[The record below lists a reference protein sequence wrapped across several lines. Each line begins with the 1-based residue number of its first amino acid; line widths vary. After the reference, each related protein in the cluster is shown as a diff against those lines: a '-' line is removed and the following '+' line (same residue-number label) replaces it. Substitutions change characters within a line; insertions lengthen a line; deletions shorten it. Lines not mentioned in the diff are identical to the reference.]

1 MHACGSCKQI
11 LKESQH
17 GLAEFLGFRKDG
29 VVGEASACIGTS
41 MCVCAYVCAKCEI
54 LACLLQRVTCRLH
67 PVQNFA
73 EDARSAAFAVAVHGD
88 EGKGK
93 RERAVLVISWSCL
106 GVRSS
111 DVLHYKF
118 PYVAA
123 RFE

>member
-1 MHACGSCKQI
+1 MDWLSFWGSAKTESWGRRAHASVQ
-11 LKESQH
+11 
-17 GLAEFLGFRKDG
+17 
-29 VVGEASACIGTS
+29 V
-41 MCVCAYVCAKCEI
+41 CVCVCVRLRKVRDPCI
-54 LACLLQRVTCRLH
+54 LLQRVTCRLH

>member
-1 MHACGSCKQI
+1 MDWLSFWDSAKTESWGGGERMHRYKC
-11 LKESQH
+11 
-17 GLAEFLGFRKDG
+17 
-29 VVGEASACIGTS
+29 V
-41 MCVCAYVCAKCEI
+41 CVCAYVCAKCEI